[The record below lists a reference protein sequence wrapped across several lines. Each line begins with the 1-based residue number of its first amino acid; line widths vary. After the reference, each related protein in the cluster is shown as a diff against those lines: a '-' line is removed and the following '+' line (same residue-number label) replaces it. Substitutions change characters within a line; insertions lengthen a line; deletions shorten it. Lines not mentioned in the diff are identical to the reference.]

1 MAKNFKYEYQQH
13 IRNTAPDMDKL
24 WNRIESEID
33 NKEKESVTETTT
45 YVRQIK
51 HSHRGIL
58 TAAAAVLVVIFGAKI
73 ISNVSVKT
81 DEKSSGNNGGNTTSI
96 NQENTDKSQEN
107 TDFPVVNSNET
118 MLYSNI
124 AFSSTDTQAYNANYT
139 ASGDEYFVEHKVLQ
153 ETEYFADVT
162 VHTARLTSHGGQYVL
177 KVNQA
182 YSNDGTELDI
192 SDITLKSSTP
202 YILQENREYLIP
214 LAQDGDKWYIV
225 FENAPQIELT
235 LDGGAVFQN
244 GWNSLEERSCAVD
257 KEESGVND
265 FYYDRMRYCSA
276 QDLQELI
283 DSWRKI

>member
-1 MAKNFKYEYQQH
+1 MAKNFKYEYKQH

-24 WNRIESEID
+24 WDRIESEID
-33 NKEKESVTETTT
+33 NKEKERITETTT

-73 ISNVSVKT
+73 ISNVSVETDDKNSDESNISISGNEEQENIGSPAVDT
-81 DEKSSGNNGGNTTSI
+81 DEIK
-96 NQENTDKSQEN
+96 
-107 TDFPVVNSNET
+107 
-118 MLYSNI
+118 LYSSI
-124 AFSSTDTQAYNANYT
+124 SFSSTDTQAYNANYT
-139 ASGDEYFVEHKVLQ
+139 ASGDEYFVEQKVLQ

-162 VHTARLTSHGGQYVL
+162 VQSARLTSHGGQYVL
-177 KVNQA
+177 KVNQT
-182 YSNDGTELDI
+182 YSYDGEELSI
-192 SDITLKSSTP
+192 SDITLKSATP

-214 LAQDGDKWYIV
+214 LAKDGDNWYIV

-283 DSWRKI
+283 DNWRQI

>member
-1 MAKNFKYEYQQH
+1 MAKNFKYEYKQH

-24 WNRIESEID
+24 WDRIESEIN
-33 NKEKESVTETTT
+33 NKEKERITETTT

-73 ISNVSVKT
+73 ISNVSVETDDKNSDESNISISGNEEQENIGSPAVDT
-81 DEKSSGNNGGNTTSI
+81 DEIK
-96 NQENTDKSQEN
+96 
-107 TDFPVVNSNET
+107 
-118 MLYSNI
+118 LYSSI
-124 AFSSTDTQAYNANYT
+124 SFSNTDTQAYNANYT
-139 ASGDEYFVEHKVLQ
+139 ASGDEYFVEQKVLQ

-162 VHTARLTSHGGQYVL
+162 VQSARLTSHGGQYVL
-177 KVNQA
+177 KVNQT
-182 YSNDGTELDI
+182 YSYDGEELSI
-192 SDITLKSSTP
+192 SDITLKSATP

-214 LAQDGDKWYIV
+214 LAKDGDNWYIV

-283 DSWRKI
+283 DNWRQI

>member
-1 MAKNFKYEYQQH
+1 MAKNFKYEYKQH

-24 WNRIESEID
+24 WDRIESEID
-33 NKEKESVTETTT
+33 NKEKERITETTT
-45 YVRQIK
+45 YVRKIK

-73 ISNVSVKT
+73 ISNVSVET
-81 DEKSSGNNGGNTTSI
+81 DDKNSDESNISISGNEE
-96 NQENTDKSQEN
+96 QENIGYPAVDT
-107 TDFPVVNSNET
+107 NEIK
-118 MLYSNI
+118 LYSSI
-124 AFSSTDTQAYNANYT
+124 SFSSTDTQAYNANYT
-139 ASGDEYFVEHKVLQ
+139 ASGDEYFVEQKVLQ

-162 VHTARLTSHGGQYVL
+162 VQSARLTSHGGQYVL
-177 KVNQA
+177 KVNQT
-182 YSNDGTELDI
+182 YSYDGEELSI
-192 SDITLKSSTP
+192 SDITLKSATP

-214 LAQDGDKWYIV
+214 LAKDGDNWYIV

-244 GWNSLEERSCAVD
+244 GWNSLEEHSCAVD

-283 DSWRKI
+283 DNWRQI